1 MLALAERS
9 FIRRGGKMWQSIKD
23 LLASKKAIAGIAGAV
38 MILVRRLG
46 LYIDSELVTQ
56 FVSLVIAYIVGQGIA
71 DHGKEGAKIEA
82 RLWTEQRE
90 KIAR

>member
-1 MLALAERS
+1 
-9 FIRRGGKMWQSIKD
+9 MWQSLKD
-23 LLASKKAIAGIAGAV
+23 LLKSKKAIAGIAGAL
-38 MILVRRLG
+38 MILVGRLG
-46 LYIDSELVTQ
+46 LDIDSELVTQ

>member
-1 MLALAERS
+1 MLQA
-9 FIRRGGKMWQSIKD
+9 FKD

-38 MILVRRLG
+38 MILVGRLG
-46 LYIDSELVTQ
+46 LDIDSELVTQ

-82 RLWTEQRE
+82 QLWADQRE
-90 KIAR
+90 KVAR

>member
-1 MLALAERS
+1 
-9 FIRRGGKMWQSIKD
+9 MWQSLKD

-38 MILVRRLG
+38 MILVGRLG
-46 LYIDSELVTQ
+46 LDIDSELVTQ
-56 FVSLVIAYIVGQGIA
+56 FVSLVVAYIVGQGIA

-82 RLWTEQRE
+82 QLWAEQRE